1 MMEPP
6 EVQKYDFYQSIKRG
20 WGNALQQDVQTAY
33 LFYDI
38 SRREAGESHLYER

>member
-20 WGNALQQDVQTAY
+20 WENALQDVQTAY

-38 SRREAGESHLYER
+38 SRRQAGESHLYDR